1 MSGIE
6 DFIHK
11 FVPGR
16 SGRTL
21 VLLHGTG
28 GTESDLLGLGGALD
42 PDAGLLSL
50 RGKVLEN
57 GMPRFFRRLAEG
69 VFDEADLIFRAHEL
83 ADFIQVAA
91 EHYAFGQDKAI
102 AVGYSNGANIAGGIL
117 LLRPETFQG
126 AALLRAMVPLVPEN
140 LPELKGAPVLV
151 AAGNHDPIIPVENAR
166 ELVALLRRSG
176 ADVTA
181 FFENAS
187 HGLTETTVATTQRW
201 LKDWGRI

>member
-1 MSGIE
+1 MSGVE
-6 DFIHK
+6 DFIHR
-11 FVPGR
+11 FVPGT

-28 GTESDLLGLGGALD
+28 GTESDLLSLGRDLD
-42 PDAGLLSL
+42 PDAALLSP

-69 VFDEADLIFRAHEL
+69 VFDEEDLVYRTHEL
-83 ADFIQVAA
+83 ADFIRVAA
-91 EHYAFGQDKAI
+91 QKYGFDQRQSV
-102 AVGYSNGANIAGGIL
+102 AVGYSNGANVAGSIL
-117 LLRPETFQG
+117 LLRPETLQG
-126 AALLRAMVPLVPEN
+126 AALLRSMVPLIPEN

-151 AAGNHDPIIPVENAR
+151 AAGNFDPIIPVESAR

-187 HGLTETTVATTQRW
+187 HGLTETTVTTTKRW
-201 LKDWGRI
+201 LKDWGHI

>member
-11 FVPGR
+11 FVPGI

-21 VLLHGTG
+21 ILLHGTG
-28 GTESDLLGLGGALD
+28 GTESDLLGLGRRLD
-42 PDAGLLSL
+42 PGAGLLSL

-69 VFDEADLIFRAHEL
+69 VFDEEDLIIRTHEL
-83 ADFIQVAA
+83 ADFVRVAA
-91 EHYAFGQDKAI
+91 EHYAFSQDKAV
-102 AVGYSNGANIAGGIL
+102 AVGYSNGANIAGSTL

-126 AALLRAMVPLVPEN
+126 AALLRPMVPLIPVN

-151 AAGNHDPIIPVENAR
+151 AAGNHDPIVPVENAR

-187 HGLTETTVATTQRW
+187 HGLTETTVTTTQRW

>member
-11 FVPGR
+11 FVPGT

-28 GTESDLLGLGGALD
+28 GTESDLLGLGHALD
-42 PDAGLLSL
+42 PDAALLSL

-57 GMPRFFRRLAEG
+57 RMPRFFRRLAEG
-69 VFDEADLIFRAHEL
+69 VFDEKDLIFRAHEL
-83 ADFIQVAA
+83 ADFVQVAA
-91 EHYAFGQDKAI
+91 ENYAFGLNKTIAI
-102 AVGYSNGANIAGGIL
+102 GYSNGANIAGGIL

-126 AALLRAMVPLVPEN
+126 AALLRPMVPLVPEN
-140 LPELKGAPVLV
+140 LPALKGAPVLV
-151 AAGNHDPIIPVENAR
+151 AAGNHDPIVPVENAR
-166 ELVALLRRSG
+166 ELVALLRRCG

-187 HGLTETTVATTQRW
+187 HGLTEATVATTQRW